1 MEFSSSNYCID
12 LGSTNVRMGSSKNGV
27 ILTQASHGIT
37 FTDEQGETSIL
48 ALGNAALEMYNR
60 IPKIL
65 RHTSLIKDG
74 SVHDY
79 GCLVELMK
87 QLFMQMQERMLWVN
101 QQVTLCVSES
111 QNDAEKEQMV
121 QVLKQS
127 GVRKVKMT
135 TRLLAIARALELP
148 IEEPQAHC
156 VVDIGGHTTEI
167 GIISCGALIR
177 SRLLKIGGDTF
188 SLALLRYLRKQFDV
202 EVSVRQADRLK
213 ENFGAAD
220 MLSSSKS
227 VEVIGRS
234 VEEAFPT
241 IKHVPQNELC
251 KGVMIGVEMWLG
263 AVEGFF
269 DELPIELSTD
279 ILQTGVVLVG
289 GSAKL
294 DQLDWVLSQRLGL
307 MVITPENPDE
317 LSLIGAA
324 QV

>member
-1 MEFSSSNYCID
+1 
-12 LGSTNVRMGSSKNGV
+12 MGSSKNGI
-27 ILTQASHGIT
+27 ILTQTAHGIT
-37 FTDEQGETSIL
+37 FTDEFGETSIL

-65 RHTSLIKDG
+65 RHTHLIKDG

-111 QNDAEKEQMV
+111 LNEAEKDQMV
-121 QVLKQS
+121 QLLKQS

-135 TRLLAIARALELP
+135 TRLIAIARALGLP
-148 IEEPQAHC
+148 IDEPQGHC
-156 VVDIGGHTTEI
+156 IVDVGGHTTEI
-167 GIISCGALIR
+167 GIISCGAVVR
-177 SRLLKIGGDTF
+177 SRLLKIGGDAF
-188 SLALLRYLRKQFDV
+188 SLALLRHFRKHFDV
-202 EVSVRQADRLK
+202 DVSIRQGDRLK
-213 ENFGAAD
+213 EQFGSAD
-220 MLSSSKS
+220 TTASVKS

-234 VEEAFPT
+234 VRESFPT
-241 IKHVPQNELC
+241 IKHIPQNEVC

-263 AVEGFF
+263 AVEAFF

-279 ILQTGVVLVG
+279 ILQTGVFLVG

-307 MVITPENPDE
+307 MVIAPEKPDE
-317 LSLIGAA
+317 LSLVGAA

>member
-12 LGSTNVRMGSSKNGV
+12 LGSANIRMGSSKNGI

-37 FTDEQGETSIL
+37 FTDEDGETSIL

-60 IPKIL
+60 IPKVL
-65 RHTSLIKDG
+65 RHTHLVKDG

-101 QQVTLCVSES
+101 QQVTLCVSQSLNE
-111 QNDAEKEQMV
+111 AEKDQMIRL
-121 QVLKQS
+121 LKQS
-127 GVRKVKMT
+127 GVRKVRLT
-135 TRLLAIARALELP
+135 TRLLAIAKALKLP
-148 IEEPQAHC
+148 IEEPQGHC
-156 VVDIGGHTTEI
+156 IVDVGGHTTEI
-167 GIISCGALIR
+167 GIVSCGAIVR
-177 SRLLKIGGDTF
+177 SRLLKIGGDAF
-188 SLALLRYLRKQFDV
+188 SLALLRHLRKHFDV
-202 EVSVRQADRLK
+202 DISIRQADRLK
-213 ENFGAAD
+213 EHFGSAD
-220 MLSSSKS
+220 TTTSIKS

-234 VEEAFPT
+234 IQESFPT
-241 IKHVPQNELC
+241 IKHIPHNEVC

-263 AVEGFF
+263 AVETFF

-279 ILQTGVVLVG
+279 ILQTGVFLVG

-294 DQLDWVLSQRLGL
+294 DHLDWVLSQRLGL
-307 MVITPENPDE
+307 MVIAPEKPEE
-317 LSLIGAA
+317 LSLVGAA

>member
-148 IEEPQAHC
+148 IDEPQAHC
-156 VVDIGGHTTEI
+156 IVDIGGHTTEI

-188 SLALLRYLRKQFDV
+188 SLALLRYLRKHFDV

-220 MLSSSKS
+220 TLSSSKS

-241 IKHVPQNELC
+241 IKHVPQNHVDRMA
-251 KGVMIGVEMWLG
+251 KNGQTWHG
-263 AVEGFF
+263 AVTSPRYYGHRF
-269 DELPIELSTD
+269 
-279 ILQTGVVLVG
+279 VG
-289 GSAKL
+289 TFSNKRARGKTVHTRASRKGSIRL
-294 DQLDWVLSQRLGL
+294 DRKS
-307 MVITPENPDE
+307 NP
-317 LSLIGAA
+317 AR
-324 QV
+324 